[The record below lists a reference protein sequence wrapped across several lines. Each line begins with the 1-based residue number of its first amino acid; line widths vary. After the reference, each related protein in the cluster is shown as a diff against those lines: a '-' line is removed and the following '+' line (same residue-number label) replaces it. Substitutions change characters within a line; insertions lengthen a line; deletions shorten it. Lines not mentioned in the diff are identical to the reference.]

1 MEGVNILSETVT
13 RDISIFGCIVLICS
27 GIMLLIVGIICLVM
41 SIQDGSGAY
50 VLFSAIVILCS
61 FVVGT
66 IGIVHLSDKPY
77 TVYKV
82 TIDDNVSF
90 KEFNERYEIIKQD
103 GLIYEVK
110 EKSPMSNKE
119 KSK

>member
-13 RDISIFGCIVLICS
+13 RDISILGCIVLICL
-27 GIMLLIVGIICLVM
+27 GIISLIVSILLLVV
-41 SIQDGSGAY
+41 SIQEGLGTY
-50 VLFSAIVILCS
+50 VFLSAIAILVS

-66 IGIVHLSDKPY
+66 IGIVNLSEKPY
-77 TVYKV
+77 IVYKV

-119 KSK
+119 ESK